1 MDDKEKIEILRRV
14 IRQFLLKTD
23 YTNDMCRL
31 TDMIGAVLPAEVL
44 DLANK
49 TYREVK

>member
-1 MDDKEKIEILRRV
+1 MDDEEKIKVLRNV

-23 YTNDMCRL
+23 YTNDMCRVN
-31 TDMIGAVLPAEVL
+31 DMIGAVLPAEVL